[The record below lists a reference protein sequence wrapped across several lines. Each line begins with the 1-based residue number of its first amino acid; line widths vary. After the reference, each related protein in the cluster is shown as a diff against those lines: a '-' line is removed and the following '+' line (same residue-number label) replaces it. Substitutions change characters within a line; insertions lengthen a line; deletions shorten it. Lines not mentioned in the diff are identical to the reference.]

1 MTKRLM
7 RYIPNTPEDREEMLK
22 AIGAVGFGELIS
34 SIPDALLLKAPLDL
48 PPALSEH
55 ELLSEMEAM
64 AKLDADSDSRV
75 CFLGGGAYDHFI
87 PSVVG
92 HIASR
97 SEFYT
102 SYTPYQAEVSQ
113 GTLQAAFEY
122 QTMVCELTGMGAANA
137 SMYDGA
143 SAMAEA
149 ALMAQRLTKR
159 DETAVSMAVHP
170 NYRKTLRTYLRGIK
184 AGVLEIPYHAGEGT
198 TDLTALSEDVTDKT
212 ACVIV
217 QYPNFF
223 GCVEDLP
230 AAGRIAKE
238 KGALLVVV
246 CDPIALGILK
256 SPGELGTDI
265 VVGEGQPLGKTLSF
279 GGPYLGLFAC
289 REEHLRQ
296 MPGRVVGETRDA
308 NGKRGYVL
316 TLQTRE
322 QHIKRE
328 RATSN
333 ICTNEALVA
342 LMAAVYM
349 AAMGRHGMRK
359 VAELCLQ
366 KSHYAVDALTAWVS
380 VFATWLV
387 ARKVLENWLYWIVTD
402 LVAAGLYYSQGLRAT
417 TVLFVIYSMMAV
429 RGYQQWRADL
439 EKAESVAARA
449 AHA

>member
-1 MTKRLM
+1 M
-7 RYIPNTPEDREEMLK
+7 RYIPNTPEDKEEMLK
-22 AIGAVGFGELIS
+22 AIGAGDFGELIS

-198 TDLTALSEDVTDKT
+198 TDLTAL
-212 ACVIV
+212 A
-217 QYPNFF
+217 
-223 GCVEDLP
+223 
-230 AAGRIAKE
+230 
-238 KGALLVVV
+238 GALAVLEEHGYV
-246 CDPIALGILK
+246 AILAVA
-256 SPGELGTDI
+256 ERA
-265 VVGEGQPLGKTLSF
+265 EGQGVGRGLLAAAEEWGRAEGYRRLTLSASSWNHSIA
-279 GGPYLGLFAC
+279 PSHPQSESPQRDCVAKC
-289 REEHLRQ
+289 RR
-296 MPGRVVGETRDA
+296 
-308 NGKRGYVL
+308 
-316 TLQTRE
+316 
-322 QHIKRE
+322 
-328 RATSN
+328 
-333 ICTNEALVA
+333 
-342 LMAAVYM
+342 
-349 AAMGRHGMRK
+349 RH
-359 VAELCLQ
+359 
-366 KSHYAVDALTAWVS
+366 
-380 VFATWLV
+380 
-387 ARKVLENWLYWIVTD
+387 
-402 LVAAGLYYSQGLRAT
+402 AGSG
-417 TVLFVIYSMMAV
+417 
-429 RGYQQWRADL
+429 WR
-439 EKAESVAARA
+439 
-449 AHA
+449 